1 MDAVEFIEERN
12 RMCKSFEV
20 VCCKGCPAFN
30 AFEDNL
36 YCAVDQESTLDAT
49 AQIAMVEKW
58 SAEHTRKTRQ
68 SAFLEQYH
76 NAPLD
81 NNGILQIRPCYIDK
95 NFIHSKGAN
104 YCNTP
109 CEICRRDYWS
119 EEVE

>member
-58 SAEHTRKTRQ
+58 SAEHPRKTRQ
-68 SAFLEQYH
+68 SVFLEQH
-76 NAPLD
+76 PNATLD
-81 NNGILQIRPCYIDK
+81 ENGILRILPCYIDK
-95 NFIHSKGAN
+95 NFEHSTHGCSIFVSCTA
-104 YCNTP
+104 CT
-109 CEICRRDYWS
+109 RDYWS
-119 EEVE
+119 KEVE